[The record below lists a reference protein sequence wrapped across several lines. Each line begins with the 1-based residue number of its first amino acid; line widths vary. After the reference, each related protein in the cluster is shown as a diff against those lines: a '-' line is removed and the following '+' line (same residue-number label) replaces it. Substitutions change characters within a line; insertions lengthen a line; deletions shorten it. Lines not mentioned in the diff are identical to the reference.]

1 MIEKTYNV
9 GIYCRLSND
18 DERDGES
25 VSIEN
30 QKLLLQSYVRQ
41 RGWNEIAVYCDD
53 GYSGTN
59 FDRPGVKRLIE
70 DAKAKKINLIL
81 VKDLSRF
88 GRNYIEF
95 GQYTDYLFPS
105 LGCRFIALNN
115 GIDTMS
121 DNGSTDVMCFLNLF
135 NEFYSRD
142 TSKKVKAVKRACA
155 ESGKFMGT
163 YPAYGYKRDP
173 EDKHH
178 LVIDEETAP
187 TVRRIFSMRASGMGF
202 RAIAVTLNEEGVLPP
217 GALYYQRK
225 GRSDPRNVN
234 HKWAETTVKALIRSE
249 VYIGNMVQGK
259 TGTLS
264 YKSRKLIN
272 KPEEEWIRVEGTHEP
287 IISREVWDTVVSIDK
302 KKVRKTPPTDGI
314 RSIFTG
320 LVYCADCGF
329 KMRNHIERFTYKD
342 GTPGRYSSFICGN
355 YARSGKSACTI
366 HSIYENVLE
375 ELVLTDIREKAR
387 FVECDGERLAEQIS
401 RMKEKESRSRVI
413 SYEQE
418 MKAAAARM
426 TELERLMQNLYED
439 KCTGTIPQTVFQ
451 TLMRKYETERAE
463 KAAAIPELEQK
474 VRAQLEN
481 RQDANR
487 WMEVIRRYTE
497 ITALDENILFE
508 LVDRIEVGEA
518 RKVNGQRICD
528 VKVVYRYVG
537 SVDDALS
544 QERLEAYEKLYK
556 VGIYC
561 RLSVDDASN
570 SAKAKNYIPADESV
584 SIENQY
590 ELLSKFVMLNGWTEV
605 KTYRDDGY
613 SGGNFQRPGFLEM
626 LEDARHGLIN
636 LILVKDL
643 SRLGRDFVEVGRYT
657 DVIFPSLGCR
667 FVSVLDCLDTEGDN
681 TDMLHFRSLMN
692 DYHLKD
698 LSNKVKSVLHAKMR
712 SGQYIAAYAPYGY
725 RKSEEDRH
733 RLVIDEEAAAVV
745 RRMFELRRAGMAYG
759 KIAAVLNSEGILS
772 PRWYWAK
779 LYGNGSCKYANLW
792 MYATVKNIL
801 TNEVYTG
808 NLIQNQTG
816 SRSYKDDT
824 MIYKPE
830 SEWIRHEA
838 LHEAIIS
845 PEVWN
850 EVQAINRE
858 RTLLSADNA
867 PPKPFLFTGKLVC
880 ADCKAPLQGNR
891 ETQRRKNGTSKKYVS
906 YFCSRYTASGY
917 GACSRHTIYEM
928 TLTELVLS
936 EIRAHAEALELDEAA
951 MLDRLQAQ
959 RTAADAER
967 LESVRQEI
975 GKLRRRVHELE
986 QMTVK
991 LYEDKVCG
999 SISAASFAVLLEKT
1013 EQERRQRTDRL
1024 DTLLAEVR
1032 EYEQSAAD
1040 IQSWAAVV
1048 RKHLHI
1054 RELDRETVDELIDR
1068 IEVGEKTV
1076 VDGKNVRDIKIYYR
1090 FVGNI

>member
-1 MIEKTYNV
+1 
-9 GIYCRLSND
+9 
-18 DERDGES
+18 
-25 VSIEN
+25 
-30 QKLLLQSYVRQ
+30 
-41 RGWNEIAVYCDD
+41 
-53 GYSGTN
+53 
-59 FDRPGVKRLIE
+59 
-70 DAKAKKINLIL
+70 
-81 VKDLSRF
+81 
-88 GRNYIEF
+88 
-95 GQYTDYLFPS
+95 
-105 LGCRFIALNN
+105 
-115 GIDTMS
+115 
-121 DNGSTDVMCFLNLF
+121 
-135 NEFYSRD
+135 
-142 TSKKVKAVKRACA
+142 
-155 ESGKFMGT
+155 
-163 YPAYGYKRDP
+163 
-173 EDKHH
+173 
-178 LVIDEETAP
+178 
-187 TVRRIFSMRASGMGF
+187 
-202 RAIAVTLNEEGVLPP
+202 
-217 GALYYQRK
+217 
-225 GRSDPRNVN
+225 
-234 HKWAETTVKALIRSE
+234 
-249 VYIGNMVQGK
+249 
-259 TGTLS
+259 
-264 YKSRKLIN
+264 
-272 KPEEEWIRVEGTHEP
+272 
-287 IISREVWDTVVSIDK
+287 
-302 KKVRKTPPTDGI
+302 
-314 RSIFTG
+314 
-320 LVYCADCGF
+320 
-329 KMRNHIERFTYKD
+329 
-342 GTPGRYSSFICGN
+342 
-355 YARSGKSACTI
+355 
-366 HSIYENVLE
+366 
-375 ELVLTDIREKAR
+375 
-387 FVECDGERLAEQIS
+387 
-401 RMKEKESRSRVI
+401 MK
-413 SYEQE
+413 
-418 MKAAAARM
+418 
-426 TELERLMQNLYED
+426 
-439 KCTGTIPQTVFQ
+439 
-451 TLMRKYETERAE
+451 
-463 KAAAIPELEQK
+463 
-474 VRAQLEN
+474 
-481 RQDANR
+481 
-487 WMEVIRRYTE
+487 
-497 ITALDENILFE
+497 
-508 LVDRIEVGEA
+508 
-518 RKVNGQRICD
+518 
-528 VKVVYRYVG
+528 
-537 SVDDALS
+537 
-544 QERLEAYEKLYK
+544 KLYK

-570 SAKAKNYIPADESV
+570 STKAKNYIPADESV

-605 KTYRDDGY
+605 KSYRDDGY
-613 SGGNFQRPGFLEM
+613 SGGDFQRPGFLEM

-657 DVIFPSLGCR
+657 DVVFPSLGCR

-698 LSNKVKSVLHAKMR
+698 LSNKVKSVLHTKMR

-745 RRMFELRRAGMAYG
+745 RRMFELRRGGMAYG

-779 LYGNGSCKYANLW
+779 RYGNGSCKYANLW

-858 RTLLSADNA
+858 RTRLSADNA

-891 ETQRRKNGTSKKYVS
+891 ETQRRKNGTSKRYVS
-906 YFCSRYTASGY
+906 YFCSRYTSSGH

-928 TLTELVLS
+928 TLAELVMG
-936 EIRAHAEALELDEAA
+936 EIRSHAEALELDEAA

-967 LESVRQEI
+967 QESARQEF
-975 GKLRRRVHELE
+975 GKLRRRVYELE
-986 QMTVK
+986 QMTAK

-999 SISAASFAVLLEKT
+999 SISAASFAVLLEKA
-1013 EQERRQRTDRL
+1013 EQERRQRSDRL

-1032 EYEQSAAD
+1032 QYEQSAAD

-1054 RELDRETVDELIDR
+1054 REIDRETVDELIDR

>member
-1 MIEKTYNV
+1 
-9 GIYCRLSND
+9 
-18 DERDGES
+18 
-25 VSIEN
+25 
-30 QKLLLQSYVRQ
+30 
-41 RGWNEIAVYCDD
+41 
-53 GYSGTN
+53 
-59 FDRPGVKRLIE
+59 
-70 DAKAKKINLIL
+70 
-81 VKDLSRF
+81 
-88 GRNYIEF
+88 
-95 GQYTDYLFPS
+95 
-105 LGCRFIALNN
+105 
-115 GIDTMS
+115 
-121 DNGSTDVMCFLNLF
+121 
-135 NEFYSRD
+135 
-142 TSKKVKAVKRACA
+142 
-155 ESGKFMGT
+155 
-163 YPAYGYKRDP
+163 
-173 EDKHH
+173 
-178 LVIDEETAP
+178 
-187 TVRRIFSMRASGMGF
+187 
-202 RAIAVTLNEEGVLPP
+202 
-217 GALYYQRK
+217 
-225 GRSDPRNVN
+225 
-234 HKWAETTVKALIRSE
+234 
-249 VYIGNMVQGK
+249 
-259 TGTLS
+259 
-264 YKSRKLIN
+264 
-272 KPEEEWIRVEGTHEP
+272 
-287 IISREVWDTVVSIDK
+287 
-302 KKVRKTPPTDGI
+302 
-314 RSIFTG
+314 
-320 LVYCADCGF
+320 
-329 KMRNHIERFTYKD
+329 
-342 GTPGRYSSFICGN
+342 
-355 YARSGKSACTI
+355 
-366 HSIYENVLE
+366 
-375 ELVLTDIREKAR
+375 
-387 FVECDGERLAEQIS
+387 
-401 RMKEKESRSRVI
+401 MK
-413 SYEQE
+413 
-418 MKAAAARM
+418 
-426 TELERLMQNLYED
+426 
-439 KCTGTIPQTVFQ
+439 
-451 TLMRKYETERAE
+451 
-463 KAAAIPELEQK
+463 
-474 VRAQLEN
+474 
-481 RQDANR
+481 
-487 WMEVIRRYTE
+487 
-497 ITALDENILFE
+497 
-508 LVDRIEVGEA
+508 
-518 RKVNGQRICD
+518 
-528 VKVVYRYVG
+528 
-537 SVDDALS
+537 
-544 QERLEAYEKLYK
+544 KLYK

-605 KTYRDDGY
+605 KSYRDDGY
-613 SGGNFQRPGFLEM
+613 SGGDFQRPGFLEM

-858 RTLLSADNA
+858 RTRLSADNA

-967 LESVRQEI
+967 QESVRQEI
-975 GKLRRRVHELE
+975 GKLRRRVYELE
-986 QMTVK
+986 QMTAK

-1013 EQERRQRTDRL
+1013 EQERRQRTGRL

-1040 IQSWAAVV
+1040 IQRWAAVV

-1076 VDGKNVRDIKIYYR
+1076 IDGKNVRGIKIYYR

>member
-1 MIEKTYNV
+1 
-9 GIYCRLSND
+9 
-18 DERDGES
+18 
-25 VSIEN
+25 
-30 QKLLLQSYVRQ
+30 
-41 RGWNEIAVYCDD
+41 
-53 GYSGTN
+53 
-59 FDRPGVKRLIE
+59 
-70 DAKAKKINLIL
+70 
-81 VKDLSRF
+81 
-88 GRNYIEF
+88 
-95 GQYTDYLFPS
+95 
-105 LGCRFIALNN
+105 
-115 GIDTMS
+115 
-121 DNGSTDVMCFLNLF
+121 
-135 NEFYSRD
+135 
-142 TSKKVKAVKRACA
+142 
-155 ESGKFMGT
+155 
-163 YPAYGYKRDP
+163 
-173 EDKHH
+173 
-178 LVIDEETAP
+178 
-187 TVRRIFSMRASGMGF
+187 
-202 RAIAVTLNEEGVLPP
+202 
-217 GALYYQRK
+217 
-225 GRSDPRNVN
+225 
-234 HKWAETTVKALIRSE
+234 
-249 VYIGNMVQGK
+249 
-259 TGTLS
+259 
-264 YKSRKLIN
+264 
-272 KPEEEWIRVEGTHEP
+272 
-287 IISREVWDTVVSIDK
+287 
-302 KKVRKTPPTDGI
+302 
-314 RSIFTG
+314 
-320 LVYCADCGF
+320 
-329 KMRNHIERFTYKD
+329 
-342 GTPGRYSSFICGN
+342 
-355 YARSGKSACTI
+355 
-366 HSIYENVLE
+366 
-375 ELVLTDIREKAR
+375 
-387 FVECDGERLAEQIS
+387 
-401 RMKEKESRSRVI
+401 MK
-413 SYEQE
+413 
-418 MKAAAARM
+418 
-426 TELERLMQNLYED
+426 
-439 KCTGTIPQTVFQ
+439 
-451 TLMRKYETERAE
+451 
-463 KAAAIPELEQK
+463 
-474 VRAQLEN
+474 
-481 RQDANR
+481 
-487 WMEVIRRYTE
+487 
-497 ITALDENILFE
+497 
-508 LVDRIEVGEA
+508 
-518 RKVNGQRICD
+518 
-528 VKVVYRYVG
+528 
-537 SVDDALS
+537 
-544 QERLEAYEKLYK
+544 KLYK

-867 PPKPFLFTGKLVC
+867 PPKPFLFTGKLIC
-880 ADCKAPLQGNR
+880 TDCKAPLQGNR

-917 GACSRHTIYEM
+917 GTWSRHTIYEM

-975 GKLRRRVHELE
+975 GELRRRVYELE
-986 QMTVK
+986 QMTAK

-1054 RELDRETVDELIDR
+1054 RELDRETVDELIDLCVKKGIAVKADTLEDLAKQLKIDPAVLKDNVDR
-1068 IEVGEKTV
+1068 YNAAVEAGKDEEFGKAADFLTMKIGEE
-1076 VDGKNVRDIKIYYR
+1076 GPYYA
-1090 FVGNI
+1090 FVGASYIYSTVGGLDVNTDMQVLGSDNATPINGLYAVGTDSLGVLFSEQREYVTYGGAAQGWAYTSGRLAGISAVNSLGE